1 MVREKGKFV
10 KGHKGMGGRPPR
22 TEEREIIAALDK
34 AIPIGDVLA
43 KLAAAVKNGEDW
55 AVKLYLAYHWHL
67 PTQPVQ
73 SEITGDVTIKVRI
86 KPDGD

>member
-34 AIPIGDVLA
+34 AIPITEVLI
-43 KLAAAVKNGEDW
+43 KLATAVKNGEDW
-55 AVKLYLAYHWHL
+55 AIKLYLAYRWHL

-73 SEITGDVTIKVRI
+73 SEITGEVTIKVTV
-86 KPDGD
+86 KPNGD

>member
-34 AIPIGDVLA
+34 AIPIGDVIA
-43 KLAAAVKNGEDW
+43 KLATAVKNGEDW

-73 SEITGDVTIKVRI
+73 NEITGAMVIKVTV
-86 KPDGD
+86 KSNGD